1 MFENMCKGLK
11 IVLGSGPGANKIDT
25 NAAIKMEQ
33 SSLPSEEVLYAVG
46 YHRRG
51 GGQGYRGGGGGRG
64 SGRGVFV
71 GHASQSHVGGKFG
84 HSREQNN
91 PYERSKGKMNRPDD
105 EGNPT
110 NCHHCGSKLHFLNKC
125 PDREESV
132 KVVTHDEEAE
142 SILYSSQML
151 KLSSVSS
158 HRKLSTVQ
166 PLIHAAPAQCQER
179 NGWTFIR
186 IPLIRSEERK
196 SRDLSRATRFLNSVI
211 MEDYPRKENT

>member
-110 NCHHCGSKLHFLNKC
+110 TCHHCGSKFHYLNKC

-132 KVVTHDEEAE
+132 KVLTYDEEAE
-142 SILYSSQML
+142 SNIILFTDDKAELSQFAQEAL
-151 KLSSVSS
+151 NCAALDTCCP
-158 HRKLSTVQ
+158 STMSGKEWLDMYLNSIDTVRREEVQ
-166 PLIHAAPAQCQER
+166 GP
-179 NGWTFIR
+179 F
-186 IPLIRSEERK
+186 K
-196 SRDLSRATRFLNSVI
+196 SDKILNSVI
-211 MEDYPRKENT
+211 MED